1 MVAYRKGYKELS
13 NATKQA
19 VKRRDKN
26 QCVKCGS
33 RNDLEVDHIVSDAKG
48 GNSSMNNLQTLCKV
62 CHSIKTKK
70 EISEAH
76 KAMHMQSLYSE
87 THPFDMM

>member
-1 MVAYRKGYKELS
+1 MAYRKNYKELS
-13 NATKQA
+13 NAI
-19 VKRRDKN
+19 KRRIKQRDKH

-33 RNDLEVDHIVSDAKG
+33 RNDLEVDHIIADAKG
-48 GNSSMNNLQTLCKV
+48 GSNAMNNLQTLCKD

-76 KAMHMQSLYSE
+76 RAMHMQSLYRE
-87 THPFDMM
+87 THPFDVM

>member
-1 MVAYRKGYKELS
+1 MAYRKGYKELS
-13 NATKQA
+13 ASI
-19 VKRRDKN
+19 KRRVKQRDKHR
-26 QCVKCGS
+26 CVKCGS
-33 RNDLEVDHIVSDAKG
+33 KVMLEVDHIIADAKG
-48 GNSSMNNLQTLCKV
+48 GSNDMSNLQTLCKD

-76 KAMHMQSLYSE
+76 KAMHMQSLYRE